1 MVPEAIAIVREVLLG
16 PGAGPV
22 SIGTLKHDPV
32 WEPLRSDP
40 QFQQLLT
47 IKEHVGP

>member
-1 MVPEAIAIVREVLLG
+1 MVPEAIAIVRELLLA
-16 PGAGPV
+16 PGGFV
-22 SIGTLKHDPV
+22 SIETLKHDPV